1 VKGSLSGKAVS
12 CPVCGA
18 PAMSAFFEMAEVPV
32 FCNVLCSSRQQA
44 LQVPQGRIALAF
56 CERCGFI
63 ANLAFDPEKVK
74 YSPQYENALHFSP
87 RFQQYAESLSR
98 RLIDRYDLRG
108 KTVIEIACGDGAF
121 LRRLCQLGN
130 NRGIGF
136 DPSYEPGRA
145 GQRSDDAVEIIRD
158 YYSERYGDRPADLIC
173 CRHALEHIPAPLDF
187 LRMVR
192 RSLDPAR
199 TPVLYFE
206 VPNMLYTLRDL
217 GIWDIIYEHCC
228 YFVPESLATCFK
240 SAGFEVL
247 EVREDYG
254 GQFVALEATS
264 GEETPRSAVPS
275 ASWKPLAKAVRHFA
289 EEYKRKVEHWR
300 SRLEAMKSE
309 GQRAVVWGSGSKG
322 VTFLNVLKEGNPIE
336 YIVDINPRKQG
347 QFVAGTGQEI
357 VPPEFLPE
365 YRPDFI
371 ILMNPIYREEIERQ
385 AQDLGIKAKILVA

>member
-1 VKGSLSGKAVS
+1 MKGSLPGKEVS

-18 PAMSAFFEMAEVPV
+18 PDMSPFFEMPEVPV
-32 FCNVLCSSRQQA
+32 FCNVLCSSRQEA
-44 LQVPQGRIALAF
+44 LQVLQGRIALAL

-87 RFQQYAESLSR
+87 RFQEYAESLAR

-108 KTVIEIACGDGAF
+108 KTVIEIACGDGTF
-121 LRRLCQLGN
+121 LRRLCELGVS
-130 NRGIGF
+130 RGIGF
-136 DPSYEPGRA
+136 DPSYEPERA
-145 GQRSDDAVEIIRD
+145 GQASDDAVEIIRD
-158 YYSERYGDRPADLIC
+158 YYSQRYGDRPADLIC

-187 LRMVR
+187 LRMIR

-199 TPVLYFE
+199 KPILYFE

-228 YFVPESLATCFK
+228 YFVPESLAVCFE

-254 GQFVALEATS
+254 GQFLALEATAC
-264 GEETPRSAVPS
+264 EKAPAARR
-275 ASWKPLAKAVRHFA
+275 ASLEPLAEAVKRFAGEYERKAG
-289 EEYKRKVEHWR
+289 HWQR
-300 SRLEAMKSE
+300 RLEAMKSE

-322 VTFLNVLKEGNPIE
+322 VTFLNVLKEGSPIE

-347 QFVAGTGQEI
+347 QFVVGTGQEI
-357 VPPEFLPE
+357 VPPEFLQE
-365 YRPDFI
+365 YRPEFI
-371 ILMNPIYREEIERQ
+371 ILMNPIYRGEIERQ